1 LLELNDA
8 LRSIGLVLELPAPL
22 AHTDAD
28 SPEAIVRSA
37 PAQALLLELLAHTQR
52 DVAAP
57 PADAAPVREQ
67 LAHRLDRWDRQVRR
81 PAKRFDKLD
90 DPARHRLRKHA
101 KRLRYGAEF
110 ASALFERRAVKR
122 YLKQMRA
129 MQDTLGALIDTMVG
143 LAAYTERAAS
153 DPAALFAVG
162 WLAARRER
170 QVAECEPA
178 LKDFRAAKQF
188 WN

>member
-1 LLELNDA
+1 A
-8 LRSIGLVLELPAPL
+8 
-22 AHTDAD
+22 T
-28 SPEAIVRSA
+28 
-37 PAQALLLELLAHTQR
+37 
-52 DVAAP
+52 
-57 PADAAPVREQ
+57 
-67 LAHRLDRWDRQVRR
+67 RLSRWDRDVRR
-81 PAKRFDKLD
+81 DAKRFDELD

-110 ASALFERRAVKR
+110 ASTLFERRAVKR

-129 MQDTLGALIDTMVG
+129 MQDELGRLIDTMVG

-170 QVAECEPA
+170 EVAQCKPA
-178 LKDFRAAKQF
+178 LKDFRAAKRL
-188 WN
+188 WKS